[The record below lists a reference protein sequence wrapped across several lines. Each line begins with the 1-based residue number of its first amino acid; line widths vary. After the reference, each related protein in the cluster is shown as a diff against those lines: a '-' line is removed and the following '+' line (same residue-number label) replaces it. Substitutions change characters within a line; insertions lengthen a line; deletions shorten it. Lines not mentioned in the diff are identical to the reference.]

1 MLERQGAVLG
11 RNGVTEWRVE
21 PRTGEK
27 GISDM
32 CEKRFGGMM
41 SVRVAIGVASV
52 LGLSLSILACGGQ
65 PAQEEMEIQGDARPP
80 EVVAEGLARQQ
91 AGAARLAARADA
103 MREVASA
110 KQILFGDLHVHTTF
124 SQDAFL
130 FSLPAI
136 GGEGAHPPADACDFA
151 RYCANLDFFALTD
164 HAEALRPE
172 HYEISKASIREC
184 NARSGDPANPDLVAF
199 MGFEWSQAG
208 LTPETHFGHRCLV
221 FPETDDDRLPPRPIA
236 AEDKRAN
243 MLATAR
249 ALSKLRYVDPLHWQ
263 RYTEYVEYAEAMQV
277 HPVCEADVPSDEL
290 PPGCLEVAETPDVL
304 HRKLDEWGGEVL
316 EIPHGTAWGVYTPA
330 TATMDK
336 HLAPG
341 NYDAD
346 KMRLVEIMSGHGN
359 SEAYRRWREG
369 EVDDTGN
376 RICPE
381 PTEDYL
387 PCCWQAGEIMRSRC
401 DGLEEAECERRVEL
415 ARQYATEAY
424 TRVNRVFPDAKP
436 EEWLDCD
443 QCRDCFKPS
452 FNYRPRES
460 VQYGMSLALPEVAD
474 ADGDPLRF
482 RYGFIGS
489 SDEHSARPGV
499 GYKNVNRGLMT
510 DVNQTPSGGLTSMV
524 GGVEMEDPQRPL
536 RPGTEQVGVR
546 GNDGRTG
553 SFLYPGGLAA
563 VHSESRSRED
573 LWAAMQRREVYGTS
587 GPRIL
592 LWFDLLNGPSG
603 ARAPMGSEVE
613 LVEAPE
619 FEVRALGSFEPRP
632 GCPDWTHE
640 GLGGER
646 IARLC
651 QDECHYPSDERRPI
665 VAIEVVR
672 ITTQVTSG
680 EPVDDL
686 IEDPWR
692 RFDCEPSPDGCAIRF
707 RDDEFPKRGRDVLYY
722 VRALEQAR
730 PAIMGRPLRPE
741 RNSEGEV
748 VSVEIC
754 PTGDDCID
762 EVRERA
768 WSSPI
773 FVDHPARR
781 HAQSRIARVEAH

>member
-1 MLERQGAVLG
+1 
-11 RNGVTEWRVE
+11 
-21 PRTGEK
+21 
-27 GISDM
+27 M
-32 CEKRFGGMM
+32 CEKSCVGRRNGP
-41 SVRVAIGVASV
+41 VTIGLASV
-52 LGLSLSILACGGQ
+52 LWLSPSILACRGQ
-65 PAQEEMEIQGDARPP
+65 PPQEEMKIQGEARPA
-80 EVVAEGLARQQ
+80 EVVADGAARQQ
-91 AGAARLAARADA
+91 DGRERLATRAGGP
-103 MREVASA
+103 RGVASA

-130 FSLPAI
+130 FSLPLI

-184 NARSGDPANPDLVAF
+184 NVRAGDAANPDLVAF

-208 LTPETHFGHRCLV
+208 LTPETHYGHRCLV
-221 FPETDDDRLPPRPIA
+221 FPETDDDQLPRRPIA
-236 AEDKRAN
+236 AEDKRVS

-249 ALSKLRYVDPLHWQ
+249 ALSKLRYVDLLHWR
-263 RYTEYVEYAEAMQV
+263 RYTEYLDYAEAMQV
-277 HPVCEADVPSDEL
+277 HPVCEADVPSHAL

-330 TATMDK
+330 TTTMDK
-336 HLAPG
+336 HLAPE

-359 SEAYRRWREG
+359 SEEYRRWREW
-369 EVDDTGN
+369 EVDDGGN

-381 PTEDYL
+381 PTQNYL

-401 DGLEEAECERRVEL
+401 DGLEQAECERRVEL

-424 TRVNRVFPDAKP
+424 TRVNRVFPDAAP

-452 FNYRPRES
+452 FSYRPRES
-460 VQYGMSLALPEVAD
+460 VQYGMSLALPDAPD

-482 RYGFIGS
+482 RYGFVGS

-510 DVNQTPSGGLTSMV
+510 DVNKRSKSGMSSMM
-524 GGVEMEDPQRPL
+524 GGGAMEDPQMPL
-536 RPGTEQVGVR
+536 RPGNEQVGLR
-546 GNDGRTG
+546 GNDRRTG

-563 VHSESRSRED
+563 VHSESRARED
-573 LWAAMQRREVYGTS
+573 VWAAMQRREVYGTS

-603 ARAPMGSEVE
+603 APAPMGSEVE
-613 LVEAPE
+613 LGHAPE
-619 FEVRALGSFEPRP
+619 FEVRALGSFEPKP
-632 GCPDWTHE
+632 GCPDWTRK
-640 GLGGER
+640 GLGEER
-646 IARLC
+646 ISRLC
-651 QDECHYPSDERRPI
+651 QNECYHPSDERRPI

-672 ITTQVTSG
+672 IATRVASG
-680 EPVDDL
+680 EAVDDL

-692 RFDCEPSPDGCAIRF
+692 RFDCQPSPDGCTIRF

-722 VRALEQAR
+722 ARALEQAR

-741 RNSEGEV
+741 QNTQGEV
-748 VSVEIC
+748 VSIEIC
-754 PTGDDCID
+754 STDDDCLD
-762 EVRERA
+762 EAQERA

-773 FVDHPARR
+773 FVDHPTRR
-781 HAQSRIARVEAH
+781 RSSREGVPRRGGSTDSRRK